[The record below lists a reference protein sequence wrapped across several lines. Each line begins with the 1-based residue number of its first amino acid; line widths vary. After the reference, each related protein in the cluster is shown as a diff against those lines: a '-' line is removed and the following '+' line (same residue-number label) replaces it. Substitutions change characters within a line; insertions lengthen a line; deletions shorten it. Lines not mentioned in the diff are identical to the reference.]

1 MMREQAKEKSFM
13 DNRKYSM
20 DIMEER
26 MKIRNSIIQ
35 SKKEQMQE
43 KQL

>member
-1 MMREQAKEKSFM
+1 MMREQAREKAFE

-35 SKKEQMQE
+35 SKNEQMQE
-43 KQL
+43 K